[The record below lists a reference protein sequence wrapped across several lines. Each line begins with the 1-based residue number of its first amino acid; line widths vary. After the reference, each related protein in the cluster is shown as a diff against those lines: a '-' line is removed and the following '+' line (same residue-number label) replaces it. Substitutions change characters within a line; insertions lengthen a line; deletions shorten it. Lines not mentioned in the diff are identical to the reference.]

1 MTDDHNELLRAAS
14 LLALA
19 VTSAS
24 ALSACKNE
32 PTAAQV
38 TPVVERAS
46 SAADA
51 ATSAATRDEND
62 PPSIDEL
69 RRAAEVVAQW
79 QRRSPD
85 ETQRVLSEKGLFAC
99 DSATSACIA
108 ARAGFTAAAA
118 APAAPTVAAHAPTPA
133 RLEGRSAGA
142 PSGRA

>member
-24 ALSACKNE
+24 ALSACKNG
-32 PTAAQV
+32 TSHAQV
-38 TPVVERAS
+38 TPVVERAADGG
-46 SAADA
+46 SAARNE
-51 ATSAATRDEND
+51 SD

-118 APAAPTVAAHAPTPA
+118 VPAAPTVAAQVPTPA